1 MKESEKSFKKEIDY
15 HRYWKEMYE
24 KEHKLRQ
31 EVEGE
36 LSIVKTITI
45 DSSPEMRGAK
55 EEINDLKNK
64 IADLEEALNSRD
76 YFKSSDYQF
85 LVDEN
90 RRLEEERNE
99 LVLDNKRLAAEVED
113 RIARIRKSGM

>member
-1 MKESEKSFKKEIDY
+1 MKESKKSFKKEIDY
-15 HRYWKEMYE
+15 HLYWKEMYE

-31 EVEGE
+31 EIEGE

-113 RIARIRKSGM
+113 RIARVRKSGM